1 MIGDPK
7 VHLQTSA
14 DLVQSTPM
22 GTTDIQARVALIDS
36 FYAARRAERAAV
48 AGSMDAPTA
57 QPADVVRHTCA
68 RCGWTWQTFAGV
80 VPKSCPG
87 CRARKWQTPAPQR
100 ISDTVRK
107 CLHCG
112 HEWRARKAARPCAC
126 PVCASP
132 NWDKPPKFRWN
143 TKNEHNTTENDTEN
157 VKSMPNLVDF

>member
-7 VHLQTSA
+7 PHLQTSA
-14 DLVQSTPM
+14 DLVQSAPM

-48 AGSMDAPTA
+48 AGSMDTPTA

-80 VPKSCPG
+80 VPKACPA
-87 CRARKWQTPAPQR
+87 CKARKWQTPAVPR
-100 ISDTVRK
+100 VSDTVRK

-112 HEWRARKAARPCAC
+112 HEWRARKADRPTAC
-126 PVCASP
+126 PVCHAR
-132 NWDKPPKFRWN
+132 NWDRLPKFRRN
-143 TKNEHNTTENDTEN
+143 AENGRDSTAEKAGKA
-157 VKSMPNLVDF
+157 V